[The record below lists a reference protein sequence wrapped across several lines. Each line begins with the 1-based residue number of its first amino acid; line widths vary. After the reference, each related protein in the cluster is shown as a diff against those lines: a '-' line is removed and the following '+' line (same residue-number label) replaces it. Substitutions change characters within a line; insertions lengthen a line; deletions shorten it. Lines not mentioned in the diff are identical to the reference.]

1 MYVHFGQFIPLQHI
15 TSSGIPFYVSP
26 ISDTLKMC
34 LGTPEIAH
42 NLVRYPV
49 IPKREFKYVH
59 VCGVCVCVCVYVCVC
74 VCVMHAL
81 FKFAGKCSCTTLE
94 K

>member
-1 MYVHFGQFIPLQHI
+1 MYVHFGQFISLQHI
-15 TSSGIPFYVSP
+15 TSSSIPFYVNP

-34 LGTPEIAH
+34 LGTLEIAH

-59 VCGVCVCVCVYVCVC
+59 VCGVCV
-74 VCVMHAL
+74 MHAQ
-81 FKFAGKCSCTTLE
+81 FAGKCSMHYVGEMTNVFLHL
-94 K
+94 